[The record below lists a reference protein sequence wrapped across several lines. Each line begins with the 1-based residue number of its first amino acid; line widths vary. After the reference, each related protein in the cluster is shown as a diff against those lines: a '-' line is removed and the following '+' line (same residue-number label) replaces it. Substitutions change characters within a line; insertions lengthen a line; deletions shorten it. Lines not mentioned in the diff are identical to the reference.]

1 MFLCNGMDALCPQFY
16 DDFCEKLKL
25 DCDTMQLQTNM
36 KCHAR
41 LIRLGFVGTFRTDK
55 KRLCFYAEDVCHEN
69 ACENSLVCE
78 AHMNRVPCVKSNATQ
93 DNTFDHGY
101 IHMAIPE
108 ESHIFGSTWYLKKE
122 IMKGD
127 PSQEVKEQAKQ
138 YREQVKSYVESML
151 QESSSE
157 SSVEIAPKKKKRVA
171 KKKPETMDYHPPCNI
186 SFQQPIQIMETME
199 EPIVVDGIETY
210 VVESYVIDGREVYLC
225 RDNNEVFS
233 MEDYQFLGTLEDG
246 NLIEP

>member
-1 MFLCNGMDALCPQFY
+1 MG
-16 DDFCEKLKL
+16 
-25 DCDTMQLQTNM
+25 TTM

-41 LIRLGFVGTFRTDK
+41 LIRQGFVGTFRTDK

-78 AHMNRVPCVKSNATQ
+78 AHTNRTPCVKSNSPQ

-101 IHMAIPE
+101 IHMPIPE

-122 IMKGD
+122 VMKGA
-127 PSQEVKEQAKQ
+127 PSQDVKDEARN
-138 YREQVKSYVESML
+138 YANEVKSYVESML
-151 QESSSE
+151 HEVSSE
-157 SSVEIAPKKKKRVA
+157 SSVEPAPKKKKRMV
-171 KKKPETMDYHPPCNI
+171 KKKPEVMDYIPPCNI
-186 SFQQPIQIMETME
+186 HFEHPIQILESME
-199 EPIVVDGIETY
+199 EPIVVDTIETY

-225 RDNNEVFS
+225 RENNEVFS
-233 MEDYQFLGTLEDG
+233 MENYQFLGILEDG